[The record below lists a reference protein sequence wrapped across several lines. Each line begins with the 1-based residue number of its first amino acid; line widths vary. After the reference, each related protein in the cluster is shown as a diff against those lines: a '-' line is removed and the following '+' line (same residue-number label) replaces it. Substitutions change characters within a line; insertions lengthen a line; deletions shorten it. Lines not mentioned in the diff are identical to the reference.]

1 MYVWW
6 CCLYRV
12 KDRSRVELEYD
23 ADVSRTNVVLKTIMV
38 VLSVAATVAVLASPA
53 GPPAVAVVSSGG
65 AAAASCCD
73 LGFECVRLSSLENEI
88 SSRHEA

>member
-1 MYVWW
+1 MYVW
-6 CCLYRV
+6 CCMYRV

-23 ADVSRTNVVLKTIMV
+23 ADVSRTNVMVKTIMV

-53 GPPAVAVVSSGG
+53 GPPAAVAVISSGG

-88 SSRHEA
+88 SSRRE